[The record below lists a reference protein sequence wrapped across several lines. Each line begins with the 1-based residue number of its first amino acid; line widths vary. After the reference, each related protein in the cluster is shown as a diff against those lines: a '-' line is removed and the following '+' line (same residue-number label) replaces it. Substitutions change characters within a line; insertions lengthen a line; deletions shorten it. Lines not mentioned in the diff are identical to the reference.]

1 MVEEAELSDVTG
13 TAWQSSEQFQT
24 PGEHSVTGKMACGI
38 SEKSKNLF
46 LWVKTKN
53 LYFKTLE
60 QLSPSHPHPP
70 RFISGEGGMP
80 HSILGSG
87 AFQGKKV
94 LLVVTLPFEA

>member
-46 LWVKTKN
+46 L
-53 LYFKTLE
+53 
-60 QLSPSHPHPP
+60 
-70 RFISGEGGMP
+70 
-80 HSILGSG
+80 
-87 AFQGKKV
+87 
-94 LLVVTLPFEA
+94 